1 MPSPPTLSTPS
12 NLDMAEPRSMDDF
25 GQTYRSTGILVSD
38 RLSLP
43 ITVVEPSVVRWRWK
57 LGEGEQMH
65 FTVMFTAAEGASPSW
80 KTKSRMAG
88 QRRPSGRLTEA
99 VRRPGAA

>member
-1 MPSPPTLSTPS
+1 
-12 NLDMAEPRSMDDF
+12 MDDF

-43 ITVVEPSVVRWRWK
+43 ISVVEPSVVRWRWK

-65 FTVMFTAAEGASPSW
+65 FTVTFTAAAAEGAQEVELGHL
-80 KTKSRMAG
+80 SRHKRGAG
-88 QRRPSGRLTEA
+88 PVGGFRRK
-99 VRRPGAA
+99 V

>member
-65 FTVMFTAAEGASPSW
+65 FTVMFTAEGASSSW
-80 KTKSRMAG
+80 KRSPAWPASADR
-88 QRRPSGRLTEA
+88 
-99 VRRPGAA
+99 AAD

>member
-1 MPSPPTLSTPS
+1 
-12 NLDMAEPRSMDDF
+12 MDDF

-43 ITVVEPSVVRWRWK
+43 ITVIEPSVVRWRWK

-65 FTVMFTAAEGASPSW
+65 FTVTFTAVTGEGALVLW
-80 KTKSRMAG
+80 KPTTQACVAG
-88 QRRPSGRLTEA
+88 ERRPSG
-99 VRRPGAA
+99 